1 MRRLFIA
8 GFVGAALLAGL
19 ATPRIIAKD
28 KPAETLEQLK
38 ARAAVADKHKQA
50 ELYAELASRQL
61 EAADQQYASNV
72 EQAKALFLAS
82 ADSAEMASQTALDAN
97 HKLKQIEI
105 KLRELSH
112 RMSDVRR
119 TWAFEDRAPVDPA
132 IQRVE
137 TARNKLLD
145 RMFQK

>member
-1 MRRLFIA
+1 MRRVLIA
-8 GFVGAALLAGL
+8 VAVGVTLLGGLPAPRAA
-19 ATPRIIAKD
+19 AKE
-28 KPAETLEQLK
+28 KQPETLEQLK
-38 ARAAVADKHKQA
+38 ARADAAEKHKQP
-50 ELYAELASRQL
+50 ELYAQLAERQL
-61 EAADQQYASNV
+61 DAADQQYSTNI
-72 EQAKALFLAS
+72 EQARALFLAS
-82 ADSAEMASQTALDAN
+82 AESAELASQAALDGN

-105 KLRELSH
+105 KLRELAH